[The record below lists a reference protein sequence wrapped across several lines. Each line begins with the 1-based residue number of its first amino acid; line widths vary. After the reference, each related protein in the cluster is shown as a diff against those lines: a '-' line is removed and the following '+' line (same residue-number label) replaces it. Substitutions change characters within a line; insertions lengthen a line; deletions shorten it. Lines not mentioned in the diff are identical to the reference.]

1 VNIYPLL
8 LESRGDWFV
17 VGEDCEVVHFQHVA
31 EMFYGFVD
39 GQ

>member
-1 VNIYPLL
+1 L
-8 LESRGDWFV
+8 LEGVGDWLV
-17 VGEDCEVVHFQHVA
+17 VSEDGEVVRFQHVA